1 MASEGVLPTRL
12 MLICQSATRS
22 MREGGFPRADEAL
35 DAGGLRK
42 AAEARVRLPE
52 RARILCS
59 PALSARQT
67 AEALGLQA
75 QVDANLGDQ
84 DFGSWSG
91 RSLEA
96 VGAAAPEALA
106 QWIADPA
113 RGAPDG
119 EPFTALSER
128 AAAFLAD
135 CQATPDVVAGV
146 THPMTLR
153 ALLAVAL
160 GMPPAATFRIDLP
173 PLCEVAL
180 SFHGVW
186 RLHGIGR
193 RLSAD

>member
-22 MREGGFPRADEAL
+22 MREGGFPRADEPL

-42 AAEARVRLPE
+42 AAEARIRLPE
-52 RARILCS
+52 RARVLTS
-59 PALSARQT
+59 PALAARQT
-67 AEALGLQA
+67 VEALGLQA
-75 QVDANLGDQ
+75 QVDANLSDQ

-96 VGAAAPEALA
+96 VGAVASEALT

-113 RGAPDG
+113 SGAPDG

-128 AAAFLAD
+128 TAAFLAD
-135 CQATPDVVAGV
+135 CQGTPDLVVGV

-180 SFHGVW
+180 SFQGVW
-186 RLHGIGR
+186 RLNGIGR
-193 RLSAD
+193 RLGAD